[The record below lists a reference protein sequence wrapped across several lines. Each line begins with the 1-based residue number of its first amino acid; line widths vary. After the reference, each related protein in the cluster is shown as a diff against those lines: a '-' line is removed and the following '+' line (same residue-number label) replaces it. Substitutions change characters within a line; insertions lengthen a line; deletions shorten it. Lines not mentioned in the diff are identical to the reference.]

1 MLFIDARGLGY
12 LVDRAERAL
21 THEEVVR
28 IGDTY
33 HAWRGS
39 PSSAAKGLTY
49 QDVPGFCGSVSLDDI
64 AAAGYTLT
72 PGRYVGAPAAED
84 DGEPVGQ
91 KIARLTG
98 DLLAALDESARR
110 EDAVRQQVE
119 RLR

>member
-1 MLFIDARGLGY
+1 VLFIDARALGH

-21 THEEVVR
+21 SDEEIVR

-33 HAWRGS
+33 HAWCGS
-39 PSSAAKGLTY
+39 KSAAAKGLAY
-49 QDVPGFCGSVSLDDI
+49 QDVPGFCKSASLDDI
-64 AAAGYTLT
+64 RAAGYALT

-84 DGEPVGQ
+84 DGEPVDA

-98 DLLAALDESARR
+98 ELLAALDESARLDR
-110 EDAVRQQVE
+110 AVREQVE